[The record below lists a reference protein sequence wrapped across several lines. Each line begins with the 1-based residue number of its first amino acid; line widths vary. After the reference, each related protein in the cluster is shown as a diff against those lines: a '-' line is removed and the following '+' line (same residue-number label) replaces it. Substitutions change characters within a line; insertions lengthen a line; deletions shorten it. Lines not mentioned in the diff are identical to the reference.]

1 MGPDRSGGDRWREA
15 SKRILVL
22 GMLILAYASSNITMA
37 TACTIFTFS
46 KGDTVLFGNNED
58 YYNRSD
64 IVYFVP
70 SDGESY
76 GAVYLGQRYTDRYN
90 PQGGMNEMGLAFDAN
105 ALPEA
110 SLNDH
115 PELPQPRTWLAVMMM
130 EECATVEEAMEMAR
144 SYSWGAS
151 MAYQLHLADA
161 TGDAV
166 VIGPGADGEITFT
179 RIGGEGYLVS
189 TNFNLADPGDGPET
203 CWRYME
209 ASEMLDELEATD
221 TPALEDVS
229 GVLEAVAQKGSATN
243 TIYSNVFDTKNQV
256 AYVYYF
262 HQFDEVVTID
272 LHEELR
278 KGFRHEVIGQ
288 LFTQETRDKARAAME
303 SYAETDRDTSLAF
316 LGGASLL
323 VSFAF
328 TAAMVAIFYRSSN
341 AEGNDRH
348 SNVKTPVGFQWRNF
362 IKPSVLK
369 LVITLLLPVV
379 LAAVLTRRT
388 DTILDFYGYL
398 LTPRLALW
406 TGEGIVYVFNSFVL
420 LWIPFYL
427 AACALVYIAGGR
439 FPRGQPHKGE
449 DVQSPS

>member
-1 MGPDRSGGDRWREA
+1 MLDGKRRLEP
-15 SKRILVL
+15 SKKVL
-22 GMLILAYASSNITMA
+22 ALGVIVMAYVGLNTTAA

-64 IVYFVP
+64 VIYFVP

-105 ALPEA
+105 AIPEA
-110 SLNDH
+110 RLNDH

-130 EECATVEEAMEMAR
+130 EECATVEEAVEMAG

-166 VIGPGADGEITFT
+166 VIGPGPDGEIAFT

-189 TNFNLADPGDGPET
+189 TNFNLADPGDGPES
-203 CWRYME
+203 CWRYEE
-209 ASEMLDELEATD
+209 ASARLDELESVD
-221 TPALEDVS
+221 EPALEDVS
-229 GVLEAVAQKGSATN
+229 GVLEAVAQRGGAVN
-243 TIYSNVFDTKNQV
+243 TIYSNVFDTRRQV
-256 AYVYYF
+256 AYIYYF
-262 HQFDEVVTID
+262 HQFDEAVAID
-272 LHEELR
+272 LHEELE
-278 KGFRHEVIGQ
+278 KGFHHEVIGR
-288 LFTQETRDKARAAME
+288 LFTQETRDKARAAMS
-303 SYAETDRDTSLAF
+303 SYTQAQREASLAF

-323 VSFAF
+323 VSFAV
-328 TAAMVAIFYRSSN
+328 TAVVAAVFRRSPR
-341 AEGNDRH
+341 AEGDDRH
-348 SNVKTPVGFQWRNF
+348 GDGDPPVGFDWRGF
-362 IKPSVLK
+362 FKPSALK
-369 LVITLLLPVV
+369 LAIALLIPAVV
-379 LAAVLTRRT
+379 AAVVTRRGESVV
-388 DTILDFYGYL
+388 DFYGYL

-406 TGEGIVYVFNSFVL
+406 TDSGIVYVLNRWLL

-427 AACALVYIAGGR
+427 AACVMDLLIR
-439 FPRGQPHKGE
+439 RWR
-449 DVQSPS
+449 